1 MPTLTVDQLEKWYRK
16 RLADKSKDFV
26 KLAERSYKTVERAL
40 KDVEAIAKEL
50 KEASAEEDAE
60 STGIEARFALKIS
73 ETVRDFDV
81 KKTITY
87 ESTEAVQAEIQ
98 RFIQELWGAG
108 RRWIGRM
115 DKKHKSSIK
124 SLDVY
129 MKDLS
134 LEMRKIGKLL
144 YDFSWLKDLER
155 IEGRIQAFRELTLGR
170 ENFDEQ
176 VRQVRLKTN
185 TAKSELAAAN
195 AAYEEFKRSSNV
207 AELLSADEESDRVSS
222 ILRMKLNPLKKQ
234 VKAFLQKDTGIR
246 FGPSGQKALV
256 EYFEDPLLAIAKDA
270 DGYPS
275 LVEGLDG
282 LREALEDGKLL
293 LKDRLERRAI
303 EEIDDIKNGSLRDLQ
318 AQAKALEEKRHRFV
332 DSEIHAKNKELAA
345 CVEEA
350 AKNLEYHRNDLLR
363 IRDEITR
370 QLDKIKES
378 EIRIENDILTAF
390 GESITMDVGVTLEP
404 ILEKCNAG

>member
-1 MPTLTVDQLEKWYRK
+1 
-16 RLADKSKDFV
+16 
-26 KLAERSYKTVERAL
+26 
-40 KDVEAIAKEL
+40 
-50 KEASAEEDAE
+50 
-60 STGIEARFALKIS
+60 
-73 ETVRDFDV
+73 
-81 KKTITY
+81 
-87 ESTEAVQAEIQ
+87 
-98 RFIQELWGAG
+98 
-108 RRWIGRM
+108 
-115 DKKHKSSIK
+115 
-124 SLDVY
+124 
-129 MKDLS
+129 
-134 LEMRKIGKLL
+134 
-144 YDFSWLKDLER
+144 
-155 IEGRIQAFRELTLGR
+155 
-170 ENFDEQ
+170 
-176 VRQVRLKTN
+176 
-185 TAKSELAAAN
+185 
-195 AAYEEFKRSSNV
+195 
-207 AELLSADEESDRVSS
+207 
-222 ILRMKLNPLKKQ
+222 MKLNPLKKQ

-246 FGPSGQKALV
+246 VGPSGQKALV

-318 AQAKALEEKRHRFV
+318 AQAKALEEKRYRFV